1 MKISL
6 ASFSL
11 LSLTAFAADTNGLP
25 PLIPAYGELPP
36 TFGEQHQTQIIM
48 LGCAFLAAAFLL
60 VKKRLRPEAKVVLPP
75 EMVARQAL
83 AKFQSE
89 PEDGKILSEV
99 SQILRRYLIATFEL
113 PAAELTTA
121 EFCAAVSSHE
131 NIGAELAQAVSSYL
145 RECDEWKF
153 SAAPAAAPHNAAVR
167 ALELVDLAEKY
178 RALRRAPGERRT
190 P

>member
-6 ASFSL
+6 TSFTL

-36 TFGEQHQTQIIM
+36 TFWEQHQTQLIM
-48 LGCAFLAAAFLL
+48 LGFAFLVVVFLL
-60 VKKRLRPEAKVVLPP
+60 MKKRLRPEARAVLPP

-83 AKFQSE
+83 AKFQSA
-89 PEDGKILSEV
+89 PENGKVLSEV
-99 SQILRRYLIATFEL
+99 PQTLRRYFVAAFEL

-131 NIGAELAQAVSSYL
+131 KIGAELAQAVATYL
-145 RECDEWKF
+145 HECDGRKF
-153 SAAPAAAPHNAAVR
+153 SAVPAAAPLNAAAR
-167 ALELVDLAEKY
+167 ALDLVDLAEKCQ
-178 RALRRAPGERRT
+178 AMRRPSGERRT